1 MESSTCKECG
11 KEVSSEAAACPHCG
25 HPAAPQSDTTSNN
38 NTLKII
44 IISCIVVI
52 ALIVIMCAGI

>member
-1 MESSTCKECG
+1 MESSNCKECG

-25 HPAAPQSDTTSNN
+25 HPTSPQSDTTSY
-38 NTLKII
+38 TLKVI

>member
-1 MESSTCKECG
+1 MESSSCKECG

-25 HPAAPQSDTTSNN
+25 HPTAPQSDTTSN

-44 IISCIVVI
+44 IISCVVVI
-52 ALIVIMCAGI
+52 ALIVLMCAGI